1 MSRHVNAM
9 VIVRLTRGAEKEM
22 VSRFRT
28 PSRDY
33 IQQVPMFFPRW
44 TAIKALQQANQSP
57 AKQ

>member
-1 MSRHVNAM
+1 M
-9 VIVRLTRGAEKEM
+9 VIVRLTRGEEKEM